1 MDTKI
6 SIIIPVYNVEKFL
19 KECLD
24 SILHQTFQDYEIIC
38 IDDGSSDRS
47 LDILQEYKRKDN
59 RFVII
64 RQKHFGAGAARNLG
78 IKYAK
83 SKYLQFLDADD
94 CFEPTFLEEM
104 YRHAEKFN
112 ADITVCSAR
121 KINSDGITIETNNP
135 LWPLN
140 LDKVPLER
148 VFNRK
153 NYPEDIFGLFCVVP
167 WNKLYRKN
175 LIVDNAHSF
184 YSKPIGIAS
193 FNSIRKFFP
202 EIRDGA
208 ILYSS
213 KIMDFDFPIDEFYYE
228 MKKLDYNEI
237 IKNEKRIDDFD
248 IKIISNCTSD
258 LFSKIDFESEKNR
271 RLLNFYDWHEKLK
284 NSNSLDINLEKG
296 EIPFC
301 YPYLAKFENDANTLV
316 KKIESQGITIY
327 RYWEKLPDS
336 FLENIFQKQ
345 LVAIPLC

>member
-1 MDTKI
+1 MEYKI
-6 SIIIPVYNVEKFL
+6 IKLNSARNCLRYIIKAFEIDQIHIPYYLCSCIRHSILKEGCKIHFYHIDKNFMPVYEFDEDDFIFYPN
-19 KECLD
+19 
-24 SILHQTFQDYEIIC
+24 YWGIC
-38 IDDGSSDRS
+38 T
-47 LDILQEYKRKDN
+47 DI
-59 RFVII
+59 
-64 RQKHFGAGAARNLG
+64 AMNLAM
-78 IKYAK
+78 KY
-83 SKYLQFLDADD
+83 
-94 CFEPTFLEEM
+94 
-104 YRHAEKFN
+104 
-112 ADITVCSAR
+112 
-121 KINSDGITIETNNP
+121 
-135 LWPLN
+135 
-140 LDKVPLER
+140 
-148 VFNRK
+148 
-153 NYPEDIFGLFCVVP
+153 
-167 WNKLYRKN
+167 KN

-184 YSKPIGIAS
+184 YSKPLGIAS